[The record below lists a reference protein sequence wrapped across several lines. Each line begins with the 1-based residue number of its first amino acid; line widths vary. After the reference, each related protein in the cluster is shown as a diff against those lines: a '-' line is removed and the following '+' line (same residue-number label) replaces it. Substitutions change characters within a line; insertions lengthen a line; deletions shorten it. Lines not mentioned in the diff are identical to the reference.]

1 VVEMKDLFSV
11 SARQLKSSKI
21 RELMKMANTPGI
33 ISMAGGMP
41 DSESFPF
48 DEIKGIINSWP
59 YTRAKVALQ
68 YGTTRGYIPLLQKI
82 AQWMEQV
89 KNIGMENQEVIITTG
104 SQQALSLIS
113 KIFLDPNDVVLVEI
127 PSFIGA
133 IASFYSFMG
142 TVVGISMDE
151 EGIIM
156 DDLVKKI
163 EDSRKSGKAVK
174 LIYTIPNFNNPS
186 GITLSPSRR
195 KKLLEISYNY
205 EIPLVEDDP
214 YGELFYEGIAED
226 YAPIKSLDERGT
238 VFYLGT
244 FSKVLSPGIRVGW
257 IVGDREVVAKLE
269 LQKQSFDACTS
280 TLSQLIAHDYLKNG
294 YITQYTEK
302 MKSVYRNRRDA
313 TLNALKAH
321 MPEGVHWTRPNGGLF
336 VWVTIPVHLD
346 AEDVFKEA
354 VKEKVAFVTGDAFL
368 PEGYKNNYI
377 RLAFSDL
384 SPERIEEGIA
394 VLADVLQRMM

>member
-1 VVEMKDLFSV
+1 MKDLFSD

-21 RELMKMANTPGI
+21 RELMKMANMPGI

-41 DSESFPF
+41 DSASFPF
-48 DEIKGIINSWP
+48 DEIKEIINRWP
-59 YTRAKVALQ
+59 YSRAKVALQ
-68 YGTTRGYIPLLQKI
+68 YGTTRGYTPLLDRI
-82 AQWMEQV
+82 AKWMERE
-89 KNIGMENQEVIITTG
+89 KNIGMKNQEVIITTG

-113 KIFLDPNDVVLVEI
+113 KIFLDPDDVVLVEI

-142 TVVGISMDE
+142 TVVGVTMDE
-151 EGIIM
+151 EGVIP

-163 EDSRKSGKAVK
+163 EEARKSGRAVK

-186 GITLSPSRR
+186 GITLSIDRR
-195 KKLLEISYNY
+195 KKLLDISYEY
-205 EIPLVEDDP
+205 GVPLVEDDP
-214 YGELFYEGIAED
+214 YGELFYEGSAED
-226 YAPIKSLDERGT
+226 YAPIKSQDEQGT

-257 IVGDREVVAKLE
+257 IVGDRDVVAKLE

-294 YITQYTEK
+294 YITQYTQK
-302 MKSVYRNRRDA
+302 MKSVYKKRRDA
-313 TLNALKAH
+313 ALNALKTH
-321 MPEGVHWTRPNGGLF
+321 MPEGVYWTRPNGGLF
-336 VWVTIPVHLD
+336 IWVTIPEHLD

-354 VKEKVAFVTGDAFL
+354 VKKKVAFVTGNAFL

-384 SPERIEEGIA
+384 SPDRIEEGIA
-394 VLADVLQRMM
+394 LLAGVLQRMI

>member
-1 VVEMKDLFSV
+1 MDMKDLFSD

-48 DEIKGIINSWP
+48 EEIKAIINSWP
-59 YTRAKVALQ
+59 YARAKTALQ
-68 YGTTRGYIPLLQKI
+68 YGTTRGYTPLLKKI
-82 AQWMEQV
+82 AQWMERG
-89 KNIGMENQEVIITTG
+89 KNIGMKNQEIIITTG

-113 KIFLDPNDVVLVEI
+113 KIFLDPEDVVLVEI

-151 EGIIM
+151 EGIVP

-163 EDSRKSGKAVK
+163 EASRKSGKAVK

-195 KKLLEISYNY
+195 KKLLEISYHY

-214 YGELFYEGIAED
+214 YGELFYEGTAED
-226 YAPIKSLDERGT
+226 YAPIKSQDERGT

-313 TLNALKAH
+313 TLSALKAH

-336 VWVTIPVHLD
+336 VWVTIPGHLD
-346 AEDVFKEA
+346 AEEVFKEA
-354 VKEKVAFVTGDAFL
+354 IKEKVAFVTGDAFL

-384 SPERIEEGIA
+384 STERIEEGIA
-394 VLADVLQRMM
+394 VLADVLQRMI